1 MAEAGADR
9 GSAPAGPAS
18 VAEAGPREGWLE
30 KQGKSGAWWRRRWC
44 VLQPGGGR
52 LDYYAAPAEGLL
64 GRLAGA
70 APWGPPEAS
79 CSAAVVLAGSVPL
92 RGARVERRPGPGG
105 RVGGFSVLTPG
116 RAYRFRGAPEDAAAW
131 AAAVEAAA
139 AAANGEGGRE
149 GGAGPEAAA
158 ALPGEVHREV
168 HLFKYRG
175 RWRRVAAEDR
185 ASCLAFVAALEE
197 AAEVEGLLDDLAAS
211 FDAAYLEALFEDA
224 DLGKLEADPT
234 GEVRLGHLGKLRKVV
249 NDVAETVAVALQ
261 DCASLQDY
269 LAGGRAARGE
279 RLARVART
287 LVLDRLF
294 DPLFAALR
302 RLDEPNNAALNRK
315 RAAAAARAGAA
326 DLAAPVRPL
335 YARLDPLLARMC
347 AGRHPE
353 EKAECLRAMARGVVG
368 HLEAEAGGAAVVTDD
383 LLEYLVLAL
392 LRSDSECLVTHSSF
406 IDEFLDLARPENGEL
421 AYHATNFTVACFFLM
436 DAPVEDVRAM
446 YDKHRQAD
454 SVSPLSKR
462 PRQSISEFVQVESP
476 SRRKSSYRR
485 SLVASLEGD
494 RRLTE
499 ALDRVLPG

>member
-1 MAEAGADR
+1 MEAGADP

-18 VAEAGPREGWLE
+18 MAEAGRREGWLE

-92 RGARVERRPGPGG
+92 RGARVEERRPGPGG

-116 RAYRFRGAPEDAAAW
+116 RAYRFRGAPADAAAW

-139 AAANGEGGRE
+139 AANGEGARE
-149 GGAGPEAAA
+149 GGAGPEPPPA
-158 ALPGEVHREV
+158 PPREV
-168 HLFKYRG
+168 QLFTYRG
-175 RWRRVAAEDR
+175 RWLRVAAEDR
-185 ASCLAFVAALEE
+185 ASCRAFVAALEE
-197 AAEVEGLLDDLAAS
+197 AAEVEGLVDDLAAS
-211 FDAAYLEALFEDA
+211 FDASYLYLLFEDA

-249 NDVAETVAVALQ
+249 TDVAETVAVALQ

-315 RAAAAARAGAA
+315 RAAAAARAGGA
-326 DLAAPVRPL
+326 DLAARVRPL

-485 SLVASLEGD
+485 SLAASLEGD